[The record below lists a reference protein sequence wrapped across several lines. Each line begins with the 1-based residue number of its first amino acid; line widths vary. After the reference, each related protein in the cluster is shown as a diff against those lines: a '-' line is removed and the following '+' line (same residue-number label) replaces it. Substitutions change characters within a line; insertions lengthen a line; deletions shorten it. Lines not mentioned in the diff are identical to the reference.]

1 MASVAKK
8 YKKHV
13 KGAYRRA
20 ASEGKASKATM
31 TWSFN
36 KGDLVKTSSGKVGLI
51 LSVEPSGYAELLT
64 QDGKI
69 WRKAAKL
76 VKFKD

>member
-1 MASVAKK
+1 
-8 YKKHV
+8 
-13 KGAYRRA
+13 
-20 ASEGKASKATM
+20 M

-36 KGDLVKTSSGKVGLI
+36 KGDLVKTSDSKVGLV
-51 LSVEPSGYAELLT
+51 LSIEPTGYAELLT